1 MSARQIH
8 YRPWFVANVWDRP
21 TTEME
26 YWFFQSAWSSPN
38 RLQAHFKTIQ
48 KFLLNKKKLYTRHTF
63 FGHVI
68 PSQSRVSQLEFAYQ
82 RQVGITFAE
91 IAVVLRPRDMR
102 CKWIFIAGK
111 NHCGTS
117 RITTYSEYF
126 IWSRWNAWRE
136 RHDSFAS
143 DSSKWATIHPYD
155 LVCLYDTSLCM
166 FQHHDFAPLY
176 TKSVH
181 SIGAV

>member
-1 MSARQIH
+1 MCGVGQ
-8 YRPWFVANVWDRP
+8 RPKWNIGSF
-21 TTEME
+21 
-26 YWFFQSAWSSPN
+26 S
-38 RLQAHFKTIQ
+38 RLEVLPIDFRHILKQFRS
-48 KFLLNKKKLYTRHTF
+48 FCWMKKKLYTRHTF

-91 IAVVLRPRDMR
+91 IAVVFRPRDMR
-102 CKWIFIAGK
+102 CKWIFIAVK

-143 DSSKWATIHPYD
+143 DSSKWATIHLYD

-176 TKSVH
+176 TKSIH